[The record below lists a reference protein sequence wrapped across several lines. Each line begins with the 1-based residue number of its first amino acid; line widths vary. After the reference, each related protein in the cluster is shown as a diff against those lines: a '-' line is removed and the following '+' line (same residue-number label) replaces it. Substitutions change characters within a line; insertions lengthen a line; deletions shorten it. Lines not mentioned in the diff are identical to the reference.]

1 VVAASVKLVGIS
13 AAQFDSTAET
23 AFKTVVASYL
33 SICGTDGA
41 TQCAAA
47 DVTIVSASR
56 RDLSVRFEVKTI
68 SSAKAS
74 AGATTL
80 TTAIDT
86 NAAQFK
92 IDLVAKGGALGS
104 VSGTTII
111 AAAAA
116 GTAPAGT
123 APAGPSV
130 AAVGHTAVATISTAL
145 LALATALY

>member
-1 VVAASVKLVGIS
+1 LVGIS

-33 SICGTDGA
+33 SICGTDGV

-56 RDLSVRFEVKTI
+56 RDLSVKFEVKTI

-116 GTAPAGT
+116 GTAPAG
-123 APAGPSV
+123 PSV
-130 AAVGHTAVATISTAL
+130 AAAGHTAVATISTAL